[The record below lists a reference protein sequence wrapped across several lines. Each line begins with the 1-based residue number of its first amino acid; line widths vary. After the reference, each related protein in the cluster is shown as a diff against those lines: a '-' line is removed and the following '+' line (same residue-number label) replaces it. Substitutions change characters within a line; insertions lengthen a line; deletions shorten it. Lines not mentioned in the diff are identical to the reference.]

1 MQRVSRPLWLSSGI
15 NSGRLRL
22 AEQFATMQ
30 GWQAGE
36 DVSFDAYV
44 KEKRLKERYE
54 AFDQRVERGY
64 AAAAKLHRAEI
75 QNAVKRR
82 LKSTGTKFTAATLR
96 EMKVALEERMAWLRD
111 VWTQIDADYR
121 SGDTARQETAAREIS
136 AALRGE
142 PSDYMR
148 WVYDKKRELRFA
160 GPIKRG
166 EMQGELQ
173 SAELPDVSDEEV
185 NRYHALR
192 LNMMEVEYNVKS
204 KYGLAGQQHWA
215 ELQAAKDDEYVK
227 KLDDAAEVYKQL
239 LDQNARLDE
248 SRRTE
253 LQRSHVERVHQAQVR
268 FRAAMEMEKER
279 ERLIDAHREMK
290 EERDLREKEQRRA
303 LLQEAAEMRA
313 KGKTSAE
320 VLTALKERQIEADAQ
335 RQAEYELKEREDILQ
350 RKSQLINM
358 IAQFKNDVEER
369 EGREL
374 LQRQKRT
381 ANRPTNVFGFSDD
394 DAIDGSELS
403 VDSTGNTESAPFA
416 HSTKESAITATDG
429 DSSRSS
435 HSVRRPLAHPNKN
448 ELWKAINEDMYEDP
462 FRTVHQARLDAA
474 KTYDPTYAR
483 TFPLN
488 LVLGRKYSRQ
498 GAGEMAA
505 GNETDRQI
513 LQKGNAVALSFQW
526 GIGNG
531 TVHDLDAEGSTD
543 YFMDGNFHVRDKKT
557 GDIDWR
563 YEKKKGGVILKGPK
577 FYRLGAQREAMDPGE
592 HPMDPMPYT
601 KLPREHRWR
610 SS

>member
-1 MQRVSRPLWLSSGI
+1 MQRASRTLWLLSGI

-36 DVSFDAYV
+36 DTAFDAYV
-44 KEKRLKERYE
+44 KEKRQKERYE

-64 AAAAKLHRAEI
+64 AAAAKLHKAEV

-82 LKSTGTKFTAATLR
+82 LKATGAKFTAATLR
-96 EMKVALEERMAWLRD
+96 EMKVALEERMVWLRE

-136 AALRGE
+136 AALMGE
-142 PSDYMR
+142 PSDYMQ
-148 WVYDKKRELRFA
+148 WVYEKKRELRFA
-160 GPIKRG
+160 GPIKRA
-166 EMQGELQ
+166 EMQSELQ

-192 LNMMEVEYNVKS
+192 LNMMEVEQNVKA

-215 ELQAAKDDEYVK
+215 ELQAEKDDEYLK

-248 SRRTE
+248 SKRTE
-253 LQRSHVERVHQAQVR
+253 LQRSHVERLHQAQVR
-268 FRAAMEMEKER
+268 FKAAMEMEKER
-279 ERLIDAHREMK
+279 EKLIEAYKTMK
-290 EERDLREKEQRRA
+290 EERELKEKEQRRV

-313 KGKTSAE
+313 KGKTNAE
-320 VLTALKERQIEADAQ
+320 VIAALKERQLEINAQ
-335 RQAEYELKEREDILQ
+335 RQAEYELKEREEALQ
-350 RKSQLINM
+350 RKSRLVDM
-358 IAQFKNDVEER
+358 IAQFKHDVEER

-374 LQRQKRT
+374 LQQQKRT
-381 ANRPTNVFGFSDD
+381 ADRPLNVFGFSDD
-394 DAIDGSELS
+394 DAVDGAELS
-403 VDSTGNTESAPFA
+403 VHGVEDAESALLV
-416 HSTKESAITATDG
+416 HSAKESNMTRG
-429 DSSRSS
+429 DSGSNSRSIA
-435 HSVRRPLAHPNKN
+435 RPLPHPQKN
-448 ELWKAINEDMYEDP
+448 ALWTAINEDTYEDP
-462 FRTVHQARLDAA
+462 FHAVHQARLDAA
-474 KTYDPTYAR
+474 KTYDPSYAR

-498 GAGEMAA
+498 GAGEMAV

-513 LQKGNAVALSFQW
+513 LQKGNAVAMSFQW
-526 GIGNG
+526 GIGSN

-543 YFMDGNFHVRDKKT
+543 YFMDGNFHVRDKNT

-563 YEKKKGGVILKGPK
+563 YEKKKGGAIFKGPK

-592 HPMDPMPYT
+592 RSMDPMPYT
-601 KLPREHRWR
+601 KLPREHKWR